1 MKSYP
6 AYKNCDSKKIGKIPE
21 HWSSKKLKYVSN
33 TLPSNIDKKSKEGE
47 SIIFLCNYMDVYR
60 NEFIT
65 DDITFMKATASDIQI
80 EKFLL
85 KNGDVLVTKDS
96 EDPKDIAVPA
106 LVTKNYE
113 NVVCG
118 YHLTRIRPKNEILG
132 RYLFRLLQAK
142 PFNSYFEVNAKG
154 VTRFGLG
161 TEAFLNFEILVP
173 TIQEQITIANFLD
186 HKTAQIDLSIEKG
199 QQLIELLQEQ
209 RAAIIN
215 EAVTKGINPD
225 VPMKDSGIEWIGEVP
240 AHWEFTKLRY
250 IGTFQNGIS
259 AGAEFFGSGFPFLSY
274 GDVYKNRVIPKVLSG
289 LVQSKKDD
297 QERFSIKKGDVFFT
311 RTSETIEEIG
321 FASTCLKTVENATF
335 AGFLIRFRPYP
346 KILFEGYSKYFF
358 RSHLQRLFFVG
369 GMNLVTRASL
379 KQDLLKEHPI
389 FIIPIEEQILI
400 AKHLDH
406 ATSQIDQEIQST
418 QKEIELLKEYRQ
430 SLIAE
435 AVTGKVDVRDYPLN

>member
-1 MKSYP
+1 MKAYP
-6 AYKNCDSKKIGKIPE
+6 AYKNCDNKKIGKIPE

-118 YHLTRIRPKNEILG
+118 YHLTRIRPKHEILG

-173 TIQEQITIANFLD
+173 TIQEQTAIANFLD

-240 AHWEFTKLRY
+240 AHWEKVKLKHLGLIKYGLGQPPKRKDDGLPIIRATNIY
-250 IGTFQNGIS
+250 RGKIS
-259 AGAEFFGSGFPFLSY
+259 EKNMIYVDPEDVPYDRDPVLKENDIIVVRSGAYTADSAIISKKYVGAITGYDMVFRPISIIPNFIAYGFLSNY
-274 GDVYKNRVIPKVLSG
+274 
-289 LVQSKKDD
+289 
-297 QERFSIKKGDVFFT
+297 
-311 RTSETIEEIG
+311 
-321 FASTCLKTVENATF
+321 
-335 AGFLIRFRPYP
+335 
-346 KILFEGYSKYFF
+346 ILFNQLYLH
-358 RSHLQRLFFVG
+358 RLRAAQPHLNAEELG
-369 GMNLVTRASL
+369 DTWI
-379 KQDLLKEHPI
+379 LLPPEDEQKAI
-389 FIIPIEEQILI
+389 VYYIETETN
-400 AKHLDH
+400 K
-406 ATSQIDQEIQST
+406 IDQEIQSI

-435 AVTGKVDVRDYPLN
+435 AVTGKIDVRDYPLK